1 MSMNLIQIQERL
13 KDVPTQAVMQYAN
26 GMNPDIPPY
35 MALSEMDR
43 RKRIQQQ
50 AQAQAPQGTVKE
62 QLEQQVAGIGGLV
75 PPGAQMPGQ
84 QQGAPQGAPQGMPPA
99 MAQRPM
105 PPGMPPQ
112 GAPMRAAG
120 GGLMSLMGN
129 RYANGGMVA
138 FSDSG
143 KVKVD
148 DEDGEDGDDKTV
160 LESESQLDED
170 ASMTPGAD
178 LAALK
183 KMMAESMKSQ
193 VTKPLSPLE
202 RRKKMIEE
210 DPENYGVLAVKPGAE
225 YLSGIQAML
234 QQREAEAEKQR
245 GENSRLKELGTY
257 AAISKAAEAT
267 RGMRGGRGSQIAAML
282 GSFGQQLGG
291 IEKESVGREQALRED
306 LLKRQELQNAAKFE
320 VEKLQIARAQG
331 DVAGEQQHAENIAK
345 LENALRVSKNN
356 MLKSALTGAYGA
368 KSKIDAANI
377 LAKSREKV
385 AGMRGASEKK
395 PTDLGNMIQIE
406 FDALVANGADASDPN
421 TKRIAA
427 QNAARAL
434 SKSAGST
441 RAETE
446 QIRDANAE
454 FLSRTMLERRALN
467 QLRTS
472 NPTAYATRI
481 KEIRDEI
488 KAEFGIEPTA
498 QPRTQTN
505 ASAAAPSTKPPAAS
519 SGTPPVNL
527 LKEGVETNFKNGQ
540 TWTLKNG
547 KPVQVK

>member
-84 QQGAPQGAPQGMPPA
+84 QGAPQGAPQGMPPA

-105 PPGMPPQ
+105 PPGTPPQ
-112 GAPMRAAG
+112 GAPMQAAG
-120 GGLMSLMGN
+120 GGLMSLLGK

-138 FSDSG
+138 FAESG
-143 KVKVD
+143 EVKD
-148 DEDGEDGDDKTV
+148 DETA
-160 LESESQLDED
+160 LESESQSDED

-202 RRKKMIEE
+202 QRKKMIEE
-210 DPENYGVLAVKPGAE
+210 DPETYGVLERKPGAE
-225 YLSGIQAML
+225 YMSGIQAML

-245 GENSRLKELGTY
+245 AENARLKELGTY

-331 DVAGEQQHAENIAK
+331 DVAGEQKHAENLAK
-345 LENALRVSKNN
+345 IENDLRVSKNN

-377 LAKSREKV
+377 LSKSREKV
-385 AGMRGASEKK
+385 AQEKISADLNLERLRANRPGEFERQLARVEK
-395 PTDLGNMIQIE
+395 LRKDGKIAEADQLMKDIRSIKFGGSDVGRDRADRVAITDLIRSRRLDLK
-406 FDALVANGADASDPN
+406 DAESPEEE
-421 TKRIAA
+421 AA
-427 QNAARAL
+427 
-434 SKSAGST
+434 
-441 RAETE
+441 
-446 QIRDANAE
+446 
-454 FLSRTMLERRALN
+454 
-467 QLRTS
+467 
-472 NPTAYATRI
+472 
-481 KEIRDEI
+481 I
-488 KAEFGIEPTA
+488 KAEIAELNA
-498 QPRTQTN
+498 QLRDLTPKSDKVTPIAIPQPMPSGVTKSN
-505 ASAAAPSTKPPAAS
+505 ASKMLKVGTVYETAAGPGKWN
-519 SGTPPVNL
+519 GT
-527 LKEGVETNFKNGQ
+527 EFES
-540 TWTLKNG
+540 
-547 KPVQVK
+547 VK

>member
-50 AQAQAPQGTVKE
+50 AQAQAPQGTVKD

-84 QQGAPQGAPQGMPPA
+84 QQGAPQGMPPA

-112 GAPMRAAG
+112 GAPVQAAG
-120 GGLMSLMGN
+120 GGLMSLLGK
-129 RYANGGMVA
+129 RYASGGMVA
-138 FSDSG
+138 FSD
-143 KVKVD
+143 
-148 DEDGEDGDDKTV
+148 GEQVVEEGGGGST
-160 LESESQLDED
+160 EPEFD
-170 ASMTPGAD
+170 ASSGD
-178 LAALK
+178 LLK
-183 KMMAESMKSQ
+183 LKRMMAEKMKEQ

-210 DPENYGVLAVKPGAE
+210 DPEAYGVLAAKPGAE

-331 DVAGEQQHAENIAK
+331 DVAGEQKHAENLSK
-345 LENALRVSKNN
+345 LENELRTSQNN
-356 MLKSALTGAYGA
+356 MLKSALTGEYGMETKA
-368 KSKIDAANI
+368 RVAGIA
-377 LAKSREKV
+377 AKSREKI
-385 AGMRGASEKK
+385 AQDRIEADKSLARMRIGAPGEKERLLARVQKLRQDGK
-395 PTDLGNMIQIE
+395 PDEADQLMKDIRDMQGGSADVGRSKSDRLIITEQLRSKRLDLKDAESPEEEAAIRAEIADLNKQLAAIGPKSDQSSTSPKQPITGPE
-406 FDALVANGADASDPN
+406 FDAKWK
-421 TKRIAA
+421 T
-427 QNAARAL
+427 
-434 SKSAGST
+434 
-441 RAETE
+441 
-446 QIRDANAE
+446 
-454 FLSRTMLERRALN
+454 
-467 QLRTS
+467 
-472 NPTAYATRI
+472 
-481 KEIRDEI
+481 
-488 KAEFGIEPTA
+488 
-498 QPRTQTN
+498 
-505 ASAAAPSTKPPAAS
+505 
-519 SGTPPVNL
+519 
-527 LKEGVETNFKNGQ
+527 LKKGQ
-540 TWTLKNG
+540 TLVGPDGNTYTKG
-547 KPVQVK
+547 